1 MATPL
6 EGSDVYELLRKKAE
20 EIQKELRDLDR
31 WQEYPL
37 PSKKFEDMGA
47 FGSNT
52 MTFEQWIQFILIP
65 RLDHIVKNHGELPS
79 ESMLST
85 YAVRVLDGDI
95 DASKLI
101 GLLNDIDELVNT
113 PPQETN
119 DNYAAIQSTGLYLPQ
134 VETISVDDETI
145 PQVVYSLAEILAQF
159 EGDDLESQLQTFDIF
174 IDILNPSARQVIVDL
189 LRKSAAGATSSATR
203 ERIERAAGAVMQG
216 GKAAEPYNH
225 DEAMRRY
232 RDKQ

>member
-1 MATPL
+1 MANPP
-6 EGSDVYELLRKKAE
+6 EGSDVYKLLRKKAE
-20 EIQKELRDLDR
+20 EIQKELLQLDR
-31 WQEYPL
+31 WQEAPL

-65 RLDHIVKNHGELPS
+65 RLDHIVRNHGELPS

-85 YAVRVLDGDI
+85 YAVRVLDGDVE
-95 DASKLI
+95 ASRLI

-113 PPQETN
+113 PLQETN
-119 DNYAAIQSTGLYLPQ
+119 DNYPANQPTALYLPQ
-134 VETISVDDETI
+134 EETISVDDEAI

-174 IDILNPSARQVIVDL
+174 IGILNPSARKVISDL
-189 LRKSAAGATSSATR
+189 LKKSATGATRSVTK
-203 ERIERAAGAVMQG
+203 ERIERAAGAIALG
-216 GKAAEPYNH
+216 KKAAEPYNH

-232 RDKQ
+232 RDK